1 MSEPWDKGKK
11 VELPNPELNP
21 LQNPTLGKNLG
32 RWAQVYFT
40 SPPEKREQAVV
51 DLLRELE
58 SETEPRPPRFEE
70 NLPTV
75 TPVVPR
81 LICKNCQQP
90 NELDQRFCGLCGS
103 PLRLADAPVQG
114 APRTVLPPAELRRE
128 PEPVFTVPA
137 ETTEEN
143 DLRWLREKSLSRLSD
158 PDEESAGKWKYIL
171 TAVVLVAAAF
181 GTLQW
186 VANRPATNAPTPE
199 RKTAP
204 VEPAQTTQ
212 AAPAPAPAPTV
223 STPPAA
229 VAPRES
235 AVRPGPRVEPS
246 VATSDAIRA
255 ARVVGKASRLEAL
268 PAVPTSAPADGGVQ
282 ELTLARGYLEG
293 KHGVRDSAE
302 AAKWLWKAVAKQNST
317 ADILLANLYLS
328 GDGVTKSCGQAR
340 VLLTAAAQK
349 GEPTAG
355 EKLRQLESAGCR

>member
-58 SETEPRPPRFEE
+58 SETEPRPPRLQE
-70 NLPTV
+70 NLPSV
-75 TPVVPR
+75 NPVVPR
-81 LICKNCQQP
+81 LICRNCQQP

-103 PLRLADAPVQG
+103 ALRSADALAADTP
-114 APRTVLPPAELRRE
+114 PTILPPAELRRE
-128 PEPVFTVPA
+128 PEPIFSAAAGTN
-137 ETTEEN
+137 EEN
-143 DLRWLREKSLSRLSD
+143 ELQWLREKSLSRLSD

-171 TAVVLVAAAF
+171 IAVVLVAAAF

-186 VANRPATNAPTPE
+186 VASRPATNSPAPASA
-199 RKTAP
+199 AP
-204 VEPAQTTQ
+204 VQPSQTTQ
-212 AAPAPAPAPTV
+212 AAPAPAPTAP
-223 STPPAA
+223 TPPAA

-235 AVRPGPRVEPS
+235 QVPKKPVAESSAAMPG
-246 VATSDAIRA
+246 ATA
-255 ARVVGKASRLEAL
+255 AKVVGKAARQEAL
-268 PAVPTSAPADGGVQ
+268 PAPTSGLVEGGAQ
-282 ELTLARGYLEG
+282 ELNLAQGYLEG
-293 KHGVRDSAE
+293 KHGVRDPAE

-317 ADILLANLYLS
+317 ADVLLANLYLT
-328 GDGVTKSCGQAR
+328 GEGVSKNCAQAR
-340 VLLTAAAQK
+340 LLLTAAAQK

-355 EKLRQLESAGCR
+355 EKLRQLESTGCR